1 MKHSVVACMALDA
14 GRHLRAVPR
23 DMSMFETV
31 HAESLFAQ
39 FGHLLIG
46 KQGGQD
52 VALLRL
58 VEAVADRAL
67 DGRLRLRRRIG
78 DLVGEGRRLLSLTL
92 IGIYRLRR
100 RFDGGNAGSRWV

>member
-1 MKHSVVACMALDA
+1 MENGVVTCMALDA
-14 GRHLRAVPR
+14 GRHLSAVPR
-23 DMSMFETV
+23 DMSVFETM

-46 KQGGQD
+46 EQGGQD

-58 VEAVADRAL
+58 VKAVADRTL

-78 DLVGEGRRLLSLTL
+78 DLVGERRRLLSLTL
-92 IGIYRLRR
+92 I
-100 RFDGGNAGSRWV
+100 